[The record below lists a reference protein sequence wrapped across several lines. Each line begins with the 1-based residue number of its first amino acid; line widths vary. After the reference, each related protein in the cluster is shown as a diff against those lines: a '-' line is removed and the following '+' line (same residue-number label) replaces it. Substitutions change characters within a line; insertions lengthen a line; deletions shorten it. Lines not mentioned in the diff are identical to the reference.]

1 MSAVDKLLNA
11 ADVADTL
18 GYSLDH
24 FRRSWRDWRRKHGF
38 PAPLVGLKWDA
49 AALENWRTERAA
61 ALATQPEPARG
72 GRAREVGPEARQRA
86 AQRNVDRLA
95 KRNQESRRAAPPC

>member
-1 MSAVDKLLNA
+1 VSAVDKLLNA

-61 ALATQPEPARG
+61 AMQAQPAKP
-72 GRAREVGPEARQRA
+72 GRPPREIDNDDRQRQ

-95 KRNQESRRAAPPC
+95 SQNRQASHRP